1 MKKKHIYKVPD
12 MSCGHCVNRI
22 TALLGSMGAK
32 GFEVSLEQ
40 QRIYSEEPLE
50 EKVIKAL
57 EESGYPVA
65 AE

>member
-1 MKKKHIYKVPD
+1 

-57 EESGYPVA
+57 EEAGYPVA